1 MVDTKVMKLDNN
13 ASINLLGL
21 SELIESILSD
31 LNRYDFTKP
40 IEKDKDNIA
49 IKKIVADSRKRFKE
63 INDEKI
69 ALKKAILEPYD
80 KVDSIIKD
88 FKKDFDEKI
97 EVAETNR
104 KQYEED
110 KRKEFE
116 KSIIAY
122 FDEVNKHSLLTFDKL
137 KLNVINSGSEAQYKK
152 DIDNKLKVVD
162 NDLKVIESDENA
174 NRIRVEYFK
183 DLDLSRAIIA
193 VKTDIENELSM
204 SEIAKRDDV
213 VPQTIKDEQSKEVNK
228 YVARFECSEE
238 QLVSIK
244 KFFADNGIEMK
255 TRQDLS

>member
-1 MVDTKVMKLDNN
+1 MSDTKLMKLDNKS
-13 ASINLLGL
+13 SINLLGL
-21 SELIESILSD
+21 NESIETILSD
-31 LNRYDFTKP
+31 LDRYDFTKP
-40 IEKDKDNIA
+40 IDNNSDNIA
-49 IKKIVADSRKRFKE
+49 IKKIVADSRKKFKE

-69 ALKKAILEPYD
+69 ELKKAILEPFE
-80 KVDSIIKD
+80 KVDLIIKD

-116 KSIIAY
+116 NDIIAY

-137 KLNVINSGSEAQYKK
+137 KLNVINSGSESQYKK

-193 VKTDIENELSM
+193 VKKDIENELTM

-213 VPQTIKDEQSKEVNK
+213 VPETIKVEEMKEMNK